1 MVRITGIFGNSV
13 ILNVGELALAMSQ
26 VEVIGVRKSF
36 PLRNL
41 SAEATTFSLRG
52 LGLYRTAVRIAAP
65 RLESLPFVRCGKG
78 HGRRSGQ

>member
-1 MVRITGIFGNSV
+1 LETLV
-13 ILNVGELALAMSQ
+13 ILNVGELAVAMSQ

-36 PLRNL
+36 LTRNL

-78 HGRRSGQ
+78 HGRRSGR